1 LCYRAC
7 CPEWLRGIVFKSALF
22 IVENKRSGI
31 MMEGREFEDPNFD
44 AKKYVVGYIHDKDM
58 EQLVK
63 KDNQLFSG
71 TISFCVI
78 TG

>member
-1 LCYRAC
+1 
-7 CPEWLRGIVFKSALF
+7 
-22 IVENKRSGI
+22 